1 MRVSPGSSS
10 PSSSSMEVNAAE
22 PDKQSLPWSIKYG
35 VFDDPETSVEVGEIY
50 QAELPI
56 LISKSEYFLLQNNT
70 EAESIHHNFQIGLP
84 IPITWIKS
92 YDMREETKIGM
103 HEEHGHKGQILVPGS
118 RSDNWTEIEEAGLVL
133 ALYIVGKNFV
143 EVKKFIGNKKMDDIL
158 SFYYGKFRKSDKYQR
173 WCGCRERKSKKCN
186 LGHKIFTKTRQDE
199 LLFRLIPNV
208 PEEVQNELLEVS
220 KTFSKNSPE
229 DYFSTLKN
237 LIGLKALVEGLG
249 IGEGKKDLTCRHVD
263 SVKSTEAVLVGPSKI
278 PEGKACA
285 MLEPSEIISF
295 LTGNFRLS
303 KARTDDLFWEA
314 VWPRLRAR
322 GWHSEEPRCYNYV
335 PSKNSLVFLVPRVK
349 QFSRNLLKGVQY
361 FDSPFDILNKV
372 ASNPELIDLEKNATV
387 IPPREK
393 VPEAFAFGYL
403 DKKKRNRSQEDC
415 LASKPSRHVCRKVEG
430 SGSGGVAGSENKEGA
445 KVVSNGK
452 GSASSN
458 GGFKQ

>member
-1 MRVSPGSSS
+1 M
-10 PSSSSMEVNAAE
+10 
-22 PDKQSLPWSIKYG
+22 
-35 VFDDPETSVEVGEIY
+35 
-50 QAELPI
+50 
-56 LISKSEYFLLQNNT
+56 
-70 EAESIHHNFQIGLP
+70 
-84 IPITWIKS
+84 
-92 YDMREETKIGM
+92 
-103 HEEHGHKGQILVPGS
+103 
-118 RSDNWTEIEEAGLVL
+118 
-133 ALYIVGKNFV
+133 
-143 EVKKFIGNKKMDDIL
+143 
-158 SFYYGKFRKSDKYQR
+158 
-173 WCGCRERKSKKCN
+173 
-186 LGHKIFTKTRQDE
+186 
-199 LLFRLIPNV
+199 
-208 PEEVQNELLEVS
+208 S

-415 LASKPSRHVCRKVEG
+415 LVSKPSRHVYRKVEG